1 LAPDVPTMA
10 EAGLA
15 GYDAYSWSGIV
26 VPAATPKEIVAKLNA
41 DIVKAL
47 NDPEV
52 KKRLLENG
60 AEAMPGTPD
69 QFAKTLRSEIAK
81 WGKVVK
87 AANIKAD

>member
-1 LAPDVPTMA
+1 
-10 EAGLA
+10 
-15 GYDAYSWSGIV
+15 
-26 VPAATPKEIVAKLNA
+26 
-41 DIVKAL
+41 
-47 NDPEV
+47 V

-69 QFAKTLRSEIAK
+69 QFAKTLRSEITK